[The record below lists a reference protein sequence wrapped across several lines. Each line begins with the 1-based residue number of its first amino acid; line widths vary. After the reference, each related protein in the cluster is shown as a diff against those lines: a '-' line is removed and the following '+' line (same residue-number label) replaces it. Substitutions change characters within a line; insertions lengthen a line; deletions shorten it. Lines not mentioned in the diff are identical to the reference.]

1 MAIIVGEVTRIE
13 LAPAAALFRSLGDPT
28 RLAILRRLALGE
40 ARVGELVEEVGLA
53 QSTVSK
59 HLACLKDC
67 GLVDSEPVGRA
78 SLFRLSQPALID
90 LLAAAETVLQAGGQA
105 VALCPSY
112 GIDSHGTGAIV
123 NRGVIKGGEAGIFG
137 QIWADVKNFGTLG
150 GHIAVAFNG
159 ATR

>member
-1 MAIIVGEVTRIE
+1 MAIHVSGAVTRVE

-67 GLVDSEPVGRA
+67 GLVDSDPVGRA
-78 SLFRLSQPALID
+78 SVFRLSQPALID
-90 LLAAAETVLQAGGQA
+90 VLASAETVLQSTGQT
-105 VALCPSY
+105 VALCPAY
-112 GIDSHGTGAIV
+112 GIDSCP
-123 NRGVIKGGEAGIFG
+123 E
-137 QIWADVKNFGTLG
+137 DSDEC
-150 GHIAVAFNG
+150 
-159 ATR
+159 

>member
-1 MAIIVGEVTRIE
+1 MAIHVSGAVARVE

-67 GLVDSEPVGRA
+67 GLVDSDPVGRA
-78 SLFRLSQPALID
+78 SVFRLSQPALVD
-90 LLAAAETVLQAGGQA
+90 VLASAETVLQSTGQA
-105 VALCPSY
+105 VALCPAY
-112 GIDSHGTGAIV
+112 GIDSCTEDSDE
-123 NRGVIKGGEAGIFG
+123 R
-137 QIWADVKNFGTLG
+137 
-150 GHIAVAFNG
+150 
-159 ATR
+159 